1 MAFNWKAVLY
11 MWLHWSFLVMIFNR
25 QCWFV
30 TVKILRNLRRLFAL
44 LTVFSAEEDH
54 HADVVNAISSQMSS
68 LGASWDSDSDLQNIN
83 EQQLH
88 SSLKINQRKN
98 ILLCVRCVHILPSNW
113 AVKQSYNCVHWK
125 CKLL

>member
-1 MAFNWKAVLY
+1 
-11 MWLHWSFLVMIFNR
+11 MIFNR

-98 ILLCVRCVHILPSNW
+98 ILLCVRCVQIYQAIEQLNNHITVSIEN
-113 AVKQSYNCVHWK
+113 VSC
-125 CKLL
+125 CKLSRRLAKWH